1 MKKVCFYARV
11 KDKSLFNLVG
21 FYAQDIKIFES
32 LGYEVILVNSLK
44 ELLFC
49 KADLYYAWWF
59 GYGIFPLIVSK
70 LKGKAFIVSGAVHT
84 QDCGHLKEWPFIK
97 RVLMTF
103 TMKNASKTLFIS
115 NVDFNRL
122 SDLKLNNNELVY
134 CSIDIDETLEIPK
147 FENRENIVLTIT
159 HLTKENIKRKM
170 LLESIEAFSLIA
182 KDIKD
187 YKYYICGTVGS
198 GLEDVKEKIN
208 QLNMNEQIIIKGK
221 ISDEEKKVLLLK
233 SKIYLQPSTCEG
245 FGLAIIEA
253 ASLGVPVVTNSEPC
267 IKEINEN
274 SVEYGDT
281 SAELGHAILRLI
293 KDEKYWNDMQYKG
306 LYKAKKYGFINR
318 LNKFKSILE
327 TMEK

>member
-70 LKGKAFIVSGAVHT
+70 LKGKAFIVTGNIHT
-84 QDCGHLKEWPFIK
+84 QDGGNLKDWFWLK
-97 RVLMTF
+97 RIAMIL
-103 TMKNASKTLFIS
+103 TMKYSSRTLFTS
-115 NVDFNRL
+115 YTDMNRIE
-122 SDLKLNNNELVY
+122 DLKLSNSEVVY
-134 CSIDIDETLEIPK
+134 HSVIENCATIDNSIRK
-147 FENRENIVLTIT
+147 NIIVTIT

-221 ISDEEKKVLLLK
+221 ISDEEKKDLLLK

-267 IKEINEN
+267 IKEINED

-281 SAELGHAILRLI
+281 PAELGHALLRLI
-293 KDEKYWNDMQYKG
+293 KDEKYWNDTQYKG
-306 LYKAKKYGFINR
+306 LDKAKKYSFLNR

-327 TMEK
+327 SMEK